1 MYCNR
6 RRLAIYV
13 ELVSKPTRFTG
24 TGEFQSMLV
33 FASSLSQQEQRQAQK
48 DGQALRAVGNVFNMI
63 ARTHARHVP
72 ALCGESADA
81 KYGLWGIC
89 AA

>member
-1 MYCNR
+1 MLFVLHGLLR
-6 RRLAIYV
+6 VLAAAGLPRSV
-13 ELVSKPTRFTG
+13 ALAHTRHVLLTG
-24 TGEFQSMLV
+24 
-33 FASSLSQQEQRQAQK
+33 SLE
-48 DGQALRAVGNVFNMI
+48 G
-63 ARTHARHVP
+63 RTHARHVP